1 MNKFFAV
8 NYYVHMKKTSFL
20 QETKARL
27 QDCRESGSESEREG
41 RSKETHPLGGG
52 LAVALGL
59 LDAVLV
65 RLVRLVVR
73 RVVLRLGHLRS
84 LSLSLTP
91 PRTGIADEGQTNQ
104 RRNRRR
110 KRRFWADA
118 RGDEMVRFSY
128 RRREKSRAREEVGGG
143 V

>member
-73 RVVLRLGHLRS
+73 RVVLRLGHL
-84 LSLSLTP
+84 
-91 PRTGIADEGQTNQ
+91 PRILQ
-104 RRNRRR
+104 RRRTN
-110 KRRFWADA
+110 
-118 RGDEMVRFSY
+118 
-128 RRREKSRAREEVGGG
+128 EKNQESGEENEDR
-143 V
+143 